1 MIASERTQNV
11 IVVSV
16 IMVAFVS
23 SMFLVGNA
31 AYYSGS
37 YTLAARLNVSL
48 LEVRVN
54 NIDHTNESIN
64 PGIRLTFNLVT
75 TSQVEGNVRIIF
87 MGATVWLNEDLLSY
101 TSFSYIPP
109 IAKQN
114 LYPEYNN
121 NYTLSNSVASIADK
135 QAILDADTYG
145 NWNWE
150 VEFRY
155 AFIIFDVLGTRT
167 SVRVSFNTTVTTIV

>member
-1 MIASERTQNV
+1 MIASERTQNI

-16 IMVAFVS
+16 IMIAVVS
-23 SMFLVGNA
+23 SGFLVSNA
-31 AYYSGS
+31 AYYGGS
-37 YTLAARLNVSL
+37 YSLAGRLEVSL
-48 LEVRVN
+48 LEVRVS

-75 TSQVEGNVRIIF
+75 TSQAEGNVRIIF
-87 MGATVWLNEDLLSY
+87 MGATVWLNEDLLSF

-109 IAKQN
+109 LAEQN
-114 LYPEYNN
+114 LYPEFNN
-121 NYTLSNSVASIADK
+121 NYTLRNSAASIADR

-155 AFIIFDVLGTRT
+155 AFIVFDVLGTRT